1 MTGPIKPFGNPLA
14 ISEINTGFALGDNL
28 GVYRGVNWYY
38 SGNLTTGTFPSG
50 ATARLD
56 VANFYGKQPTDPA
69 TAGTTTIDTVGSGS
83 FTLPLYRNTL
93 TIEIWGGGGGG
104 GAGNHDATYNGSN
117 GSYSSVLGVT
127 AGGGTGGTGGNR
139 SGTTQSGG
147 GGSGGTTSGT
157 ASPSPTTQ
165 TLTNG
170 NAGGGGNAGGNV
182 GGAGGAAPSG
192 GSSGAAGSNGSGGAG
207 GAPGAGGGGGGY
219 SDHQSKNPNQA
230 GGGGGGSGAYARIY
244 YSSYGAIPS
253 GTAINYTVG
262 AGGTGATPTE
272 SGGNGANGRIKFTW
286 T

>member
-28 GVYRGVNWYY
+28 GVYRGVTWYY

-69 TAGTTTIDTVGSGS
+69 TAGTTTIDTAGSGT
-83 FTLPLYRNTL
+83 FTIPLYRNTL

-104 GAGNHDATYNGSN
+104 GSGNHDGTYNGSN
-117 GSYSSVLGVT
+117 GASSTVLGVT
-127 AGGGTGGTGGNR
+127 AGGGNGGVGGTRYGAQNGA
-139 SGTTQSGG
+139 
-147 GGSGGTTSGT
+147 GGSGGTASGSAT
-157 ASPSPTTQ
+157 PSPTT
-165 TLTNG
+165 LTRTEG
-170 NAGGGGNAGGNV
+170 NAGGGGNAGGNR

-192 GSSGAAGSNGSGGAG
+192 GAAGAAGNNGAGGAG

-219 SDHQSKNPNQA
+219 SDHGSKNPNQA
-230 GGGGGGSGAYARIY
+230 AGGGGGSGAYASIY
-244 YSSYGAIPS
+244 YSSYGAITS
-253 GTAINYTVG
+253 GTVVSYTVG
-262 AGGTGATPTE
+262 AGGLGATPLE
-272 SGGNGANGRIKFTW
+272 IGGNGASGRIKFTW

>member
-28 GVYRGVNWYY
+28 GVYRGVTWYY

-69 TAGTTTIDTVGSGS
+69 TAGTTTIDTVGSGN
-83 FTLPLYRNTL
+83 FTIPLYRNTL

-104 GAGNHDATYNGSN
+104 GAGNHDGTYNGSN
-117 GSYSSVLGVT
+117 GSLTTILGVT
-127 AGGGTGGTGGNR
+127 AGGGTGGGGGYRYGSQN
-139 SGTTQSGG
+139 GG
-147 GGSGGTTSGT
+147 GGSGGTASGT
-157 ASPSPTTQ
+157 LANASVLTKTT
-165 TLTNG
+165 G
-170 NAGGGGNAGGNV
+170 NAGGGGNAGGNT

-192 GSSGAAGSNGSGGAG
+192 GAAGAAGSNGSGGAG

-230 GGGGGGSGAYARIY
+230 GGGGGGSGAYANIY
-244 YSSYGAIPS
+244 YSSYGAI
-253 GTAINYTVG
+253 TAGALVPYTVG

-272 SGGNGANGRIKFTW
+272 SGGNGAKGRIKFTW